1 MMKETQNKPEQERKA
16 EKAVLSGRQKL
27 LIRAPWTIRIIGVIG
42 MVFGGLMSFWC
53 YRDYL
58 NGNETASVGMSLGFL
73 LIFGTMGLWLWC
85 YGCRMLQVK
94 GEEILFRDIFFRK
107 HRYTLD
113 DICSVRWNHD
123 GFVFSGSTGKLF
135 KIYDYCPD
143 CKRLFEL
150 LEERGAQVDLPGRM
164 FSPEQTAAAHPD
176 PDKRRFLVWTSPWLP
191 KEVSKI
197 EVRGRQLAVS
207 KLFRKEF
214 TCSCLDVAKIQLKE
228 NKEGRLNA
236 RIYGGEGTCLA
247 KIRAFSADASDMR
260 CAFAFLRHMI
270 GLGIPV
276 EGTEKTSEYVRCL
289 LQNRFVSFSI
299 GQSLFKEEYQRI
311 CPLLDRY
318 AAVFSDLGIQ
328 MEYGPIDKEQKEELE
343 KSLALET
350 ITYDTFNRGF
360 FICLQRDSQM
370 LFDKKASLPLAEMVM
385 ILAEAPEM
393 GRGRR
398 EDRDLEDQ
406 GMAAVQN
413 LLYFRP
419 IPEIVVQQI
428 LEYFLN
434 KVKKKQIHISDIKRG
449 WS

>member
-1 MMKETQNKPEQERKA
+1 MMKETQNKPEQDRKA

-94 GEEILFRDIFFRK
+94 GDEILFRDIFFRK

-247 KIRAFSADASDMR
+247 KIQAFSAEASDMR

-276 EGTEKTSEYVRCL
+276 GGGGGGE
-289 LQNRFVSFSI
+289 
-299 GQSLFKEEYQRI
+299 
-311 CPLLDRY
+311 
-318 AAVFSDLGIQ
+318 
-328 MEYGPIDKEQKEELE
+328 
-343 KSLALET
+343 
-350 ITYDTFNRGF
+350 
-360 FICLQRDSQM
+360 
-370 LFDKKASLPLAEMVM
+370 
-385 ILAEAPEM
+385 
-393 GRGRR
+393 
-398 EDRDLEDQ
+398 
-406 GMAAVQN
+406 
-413 LLYFRP
+413 
-419 IPEIVVQQI
+419 
-428 LEYFLN
+428 N
-434 KVKKKQIHISDIKRG
+434 K
-449 WS
+449 

>member
-1 MMKETQNKPEQERKA
+1 
-16 EKAVLSGRQKL
+16 
-27 LIRAPWTIRIIGVIG
+27 
-42 MVFGGLMSFWC
+42 
-53 YRDYL
+53 
-58 NGNETASVGMSLGFL
+58 
-73 LIFGTMGLWLWC
+73 
-85 YGCRMLQVK
+85 MLQVK

-123 GFVFSGSTGKLF
+123 GFLFSGSTGKLF
-135 KIYDYCPD
+135 KIYGYCPD

-247 KIRAFSADASDMR
+247 KVRTFSADASDMR

-270 GLGIPV
+270 ELGIPV
-276 EGTEKTSEYVRCL
+276 EGAEKTSEYVRCL

-343 KSLALET
+343 KSLALEK

-360 FICLQRDSQM
+360 FICLQRDGQM

-385 ILAEAPEM
+385 LLAEAPEM

-398 EDRDLEDQ
+398 EDRYLEDQ

-419 IPEIVVQQI
+419 IPEIVIQQI

>member
-1 MMKETQNKPEQERKA
+1 M
-16 EKAVLSGRQKL
+16 
-27 LIRAPWTIRIIGVIG
+27 
-42 MVFGGLMSFWC
+42 
-53 YRDYL
+53 
-58 NGNETASVGMSLGFL
+58 
-73 LIFGTMGLWLWC
+73 
-85 YGCRMLQVK
+85 
-94 GEEILFRDIFFRK
+94 
-107 HRYTLD
+107 
-113 DICSVRWNHD
+113 RWNHD

-247 KIRAFSADASDMR
+247 KIQAFSAEASDMR

-276 EGTEKTSEYVRCL
+276 GGGGGE
-289 LQNRFVSFSI
+289 
-299 GQSLFKEEYQRI
+299 
-311 CPLLDRY
+311 
-318 AAVFSDLGIQ
+318 
-328 MEYGPIDKEQKEELE
+328 
-343 KSLALET
+343 
-350 ITYDTFNRGF
+350 
-360 FICLQRDSQM
+360 
-370 LFDKKASLPLAEMVM
+370 
-385 ILAEAPEM
+385 
-393 GRGRR
+393 
-398 EDRDLEDQ
+398 
-406 GMAAVQN
+406 
-413 LLYFRP
+413 
-419 IPEIVVQQI
+419 
-428 LEYFLN
+428 N
-434 KVKKKQIHISDIKRG
+434 K
-449 WS
+449 